1 LKQGEKEMG
10 NGTVGMETGREGVG
24 NGTKE
29 VETERE
35 KVGTFNSTDIMRKKK
50 MERGR
55 RKGWVME

>member
-1 LKQGEKEMG
+1 MG
-10 NGTVGMETGREGVG
+10 NGTVGMETGRGGVG

-50 MERGR
+50 DGKR
-55 RKGWVME
+55 